1 MIKFT
6 LTLKHLDLAPLA
18 DRLMPKLTGGNSP
31 LVNGAAKKMLL
42 SLPEE
47 KQEELLTGLLSSGSI
62 DPAAELQKLLGE
74 NGIKA
79 EIIEA
84 RADRI

>member
-6 LTLKHLDLAPLA
+6 LTVKHLDLAPLA
-18 DRLMPKLTGGNSP
+18 DRMIPRLTGSDSP
-31 LVNGAAKKMLL
+31 IVNGAAKKMLL

-47 KQEELLTGLLSSGSI
+47 KQEELLVSLLGSDKI
-62 DPAAELQKLLGE
+62 DTAAELQKMLAE
-74 NGIKA
+74 KGIKA
-79 EIIEA
+79 EITEA

>member
-6 LTLKHLDLAPLA
+6 LTVKHLDLAPLA
-18 DRLMPKLTGGNSP
+18 DRMIPRLTGSDSP
-31 LVNGAAKKMLL
+31 IVNGAAKKMLF

-47 KQEELLTGLLSSGSI
+47 KQEELLVSLLGSDRI
-62 DPAAELQKLLGE
+62 DPAAELQKMLAE
-74 NGIKA
+74 KGIKA
-79 EIIEA
+79 EITEA

>member
-6 LTLKHLDLAPLA
+6 LTVKHLDLAPLA
-18 DRLMPKLTGGNSP
+18 DRMILRLTGSDSP
-31 LVNGAAKKMLL
+31 IVNGAAKKMLL

-47 KQEELLTGLLSSGSI
+47 KQEELLVSLLGSDKI
-62 DPAAELQKLLGE
+62 DTAAELQKMLAE
-74 NGIKA
+74 KGIKA
-79 EIIEA
+79 EITEA

>member
-6 LTLKHLDLAPLA
+6 LTVKHLDLAPLA
-18 DRLMPKLTGGNSP
+18 DRMIPRLTGSDSP
-31 LVNGAAKKMLL
+31 IVNGAAKKMLL

-47 KQEELLTGLLSSGSI
+47 KQEELLVSLLGSDRI
-62 DPAAELQKLLGE
+62 DPAAELQKMLAE
-74 NGIKA
+74 KGIKA
-79 EIIEA
+79 EITEA